1 MAQPIIIALPPG
13 LVLSDGDQILVS
25 AVNPANGADVGGV
38 KVQAISFD
46 VASDNPSALD
56 YGPFMLVTGPSG

>member
-46 VASDNPSALD
+46 VDNHGTADLS
-56 YGPFMLVTGPSG
+56 SGAFVPLLRPV